1 MALAICLGFG
11 GTAEP
16 WGKAPKT
23 LGEKRKFFK

>member
-1 MALAICLGFG
+1 MALAICLGFV

-23 LGEKRKFFK
+23 LGEQQKFFK